1 MPPVQKVTTFKI
13 PFQGGSAIILALV
26 NYTYSSGTDQVHGR
40 LTKTIQYNEDGTT
53 KKWDDST
60 DINITLSVSNG
71 VMTVNIAPD
80 IGSPGYTLN
89 DCRCC
94 IIPGDPFA

>member
-1 MPPVQKVTTFKI
+1 MPPMPKTTTFKI
-13 PFQGGSAIILALV
+13 PFYGGSAIIVVLV
-26 NYTYSSGTDQVHGR
+26 NYTFASGTKTSTGR

-53 KKWDDST
+53 KEWDASSDT
-60 DINITLSVSNG
+60 PITLSVSDNI
-71 VMTVNIAPD
+71 MTVNVSPASA
-80 IGSPGYTLN
+80 IGCTFN